1 MLVIILCRFSVPI
14 GKYFFKINHSHLHPY
29 LYREWLKPLHK
40 FVAATPATSEWCN
53 LLNLEYKKAIASGTG
68 TKTAVKSWYKSVSV
82 KSKLVKIETKTA
94 WGSILHSFKPP
105 SMLVS

>member
-1 MLVIILCRFSVPI
+1 MLVIVLCRFSVPI

-29 LYREWLKPLHK
+29 LYRKWLNLLRKW
-40 FVAATPATSEWCN
+40 VAATPASRKHS
-53 LLNLEYKKAIASGTG
+53 LLNSKKAKAIASGTG